1 MKTKKLSNYRLNKI
15 KENLVYFYDQVKD
28 DKDMVDQGLS
38 WYLNANI
45 WCEYMAVKYGVSAY
59 KVASVLS
66 ALSPRNKWERNK
78 VDAEAVI
85 KTWREGGSPEDVS
98 VCTFTGNKNK
108 AFDILNSIAE
118 IEPKSLK
125 TRAFLLNIAY
135 LDPEA
140 VTIDVWHLRA
150 CFDRMIVPK
159 SLTPTIYDQLQ
170 KLTIGLAKER
180 GIRGYEFQAVVWGSV
195 RGSL

>member
-1 MKTKKLSNYRLNKI
+1 MKTTGLSSYRINKV
-15 KENLVYFYDQVKD
+15 KENLRHFFNEADED
-28 DKDMVDQGLS
+28 TVDAGRA
-38 WYLNANI
+38 WYLQANI
-45 WCEYMAVKYGVSAY
+45 WCELMAVRYGVSTY

-78 VDAEAVI
+78 HDAESVL
-85 KTWREGGSPEDVS
+85 KTWRNGGKPEDIN
-98 VCTFTGNKNK
+98 VCTFTSNKEK
-108 AFDILNSIAE
+108 AFDILNNIQE

-135 LDPEA
+135 LDTEA
-140 VTIDVWHLRA
+140 ITVDVWHLRA

-159 SLTPTIYDQLQ
+159 SLTPKVYDQLQ
-170 KLTIGLAKER
+170 KATLQVAKEFN
-180 GIRGYEFQAVVWGSV
+180 IRGYEFQAVVWGAV